1 MTARFPRQ
9 GGEAFRGRNLAGDTG
24 TRKARNDLEASLEC
38 KFSRLKEI
46 LEGYG
51 SLLVAFSGGC
61 DSTFLLKVAR
71 DVLGDR
77 AMAVTAR
84 SETYPYREYEEAFH
98 LAQDIGVRHLAI
110 ETSELSIEGF
120 SSNPPD
126 RCYFCK
132 GELFQELLAVAAEH
146 GMRYVADGASL
157 DDASDHRPGMRAA
170 RELGIVSPLKEAGMT
185 KDDIRE
191 LSRMLGLPTWDKPS
205 FACLAS
211 RFPYGEEI
219 TSEKLTMVE
228 QAEEFLR
235 GLGFRQV
242 RVRHH
247 DKMARIEVS
256 ESDMDRFLEGC
267 VRERVA
273 AKLKE
278 IGYTYVSL
286 DLQGYRSG
294 SMNEVLSQS
303 ERSVEK

>member
-1 MTARFPRQ
+1 LNSERDDKLARLR
-9 GGEAFRGRNLAGDTG
+9 
-24 TRKARNDLEASLEC
+24 
-38 KFSRLKEI
+38 EI
-46 LEGYG
+46 IKGYG

-61 DSTFLLKVAR
+61 DSTFLLKVAHG
-71 DVLGDR
+71 VLGDR

-84 SETYPYREYEEAFH
+84 SETYPSREYEEAVQ
-98 LAQDIGVRHLAI
+98 LAREIGARHLTI
-110 ETSELSIEGF
+110 DTSELSVEGF

-132 GELFQELLAVAAEH
+132 GELFQRLLEIAAEH

-170 RELGIVSPLKEAGMT
+170 RELGIVSPLKEAGLT

-219 TSEKLTMVE
+219 TAEKLTMVDR
-228 QAEEFLR
+228 AENFLR
-235 GLGFRQV
+235 SLGFRQV

-247 DKMARIEVS
+247 DTIARIEVS
-256 ESDMDRFLEGC
+256 GPDLDRFLERS

-273 AKLKE
+273 SKLKE

-294 SMNEVLSQS
+294 SMNEVFSQS
-303 ERSVEK
+303 ERSAEKDVAGQ

>member
-1 MTARFPRQ
+1 M
-9 GGEAFRGRNLAGDTG
+9 EAQLQV
-24 TRKARNDLEASLEC
+24 

-46 LEGYG
+46 IEGYS

-84 SETYPYREYEEAFH
+84 SETYPSREYEEAVQLARDMAVPH
-98 LAQDIGVRHLAI
+98 LTID
-110 ETSELSIEGF
+110 TSELSIQGF
-120 SSNPPD
+120 SSNLPD

-132 GELFQELLAVAAEH
+132 SELFQKLLEIAAEN

-157 DDASDHRPGMRAA
+157 DDLSDHRPGIRAA
-170 RELGIVSPLKEAGMT
+170 RELGIVSPLKEAGLT

-219 TSEKLTMVE
+219 TAQKLTMVE

-235 GLGFRQV
+235 SLGFRQV

-247 DKMARIEVS
+247 DTMARIEIS
-256 ESDMDRFLEGC
+256 ESDLDRFLERS
-267 VRERVA
+267 VREPVA

-294 SMNEVLSQS
+294 SMNEVLSDSQ
-303 ERSVEK
+303 RSVEKHGRVKS

>member
-1 MTARFPRQ
+1 LNSERDDKLARLR
-9 GGEAFRGRNLAGDTG
+9 
-24 TRKARNDLEASLEC
+24 
-38 KFSRLKEI
+38 EI
-46 LEGYG
+46 LKGYG

-61 DSTFLLKVAR
+61 DSTFLLKVAHG
-71 DVLGDR
+71 VLGDR

-84 SETYPYREYEEAFH
+84 SETYPSREYEEAVQ
-98 LAQDIGVRHLAI
+98 LAREIGARHLTI
-110 ETSELSIEGF
+110 DTSELSVEGF

-132 GELFQELLAVAAEH
+132 GELFQRLLEIAAEH

-170 RELGIVSPLKEAGMT
+170 RELGIVSPLKEAGLT

-219 TSEKLTMVE
+219 TAEKLTMVDR
-228 QAEEFLR
+228 AENFLR
-235 GLGFRQV
+235 SLGFRQV

-247 DKMARIEVS
+247 DTIARIEVS
-256 ESDMDRFLEGC
+256 GPDLDRFLERS

-273 AKLKE
+273 SKLKE

-294 SMNEVLSQS
+294 SMNEVFSQS
-303 ERSVEK
+303 ERSAEKDVAGQ

>member
-1 MTARFPRQ
+1 
-9 GGEAFRGRNLAGDTG
+9 
-24 TRKARNDLEASLEC
+24 
-38 KFSRLKEI
+38 LKEI
-46 LEGYG
+46 IEGYS

-61 DSTFLLKVAR
+61 DSTFLLRVAR
-71 DVLGDR
+71 DALGDR

-84 SETYPYREYEEAFH
+84 SETYPSRECEEALQ
-98 LAQDIGVRHLAI
+98 LARDMGVRHLTI
-110 ETSELSIEGF
+110 DTSELSIEGF

-132 GELFQELLAVAAEH
+132 GELFQKLLEIAAEH

-170 RELGIVSPLKEAGMT
+170 RELGIVSPLKEAGLT

-219 TSEKLTMVE
+219 TPEKLTMVE
-228 QAEEFLR
+228 QAEDFLR
-235 GLGFRQV
+235 SLGFRQV

-247 DKMARIEVS
+247 DTMARIEVS
-256 ESDMDRFLEGC
+256 EADIRRFLDDS
-267 VRERVA
+267 VRQRVA

-286 DLQGYRSG
+286 DLKGYRSG

-303 ERSVEK
+303 ERSAEKDARAKQ

>member
-1 MTARFPRQ
+1 M
-9 GGEAFRGRNLAGDTG
+9 ESE
-24 TRKARNDLEASLEC
+24 LEVR
-38 KFSRLKEI
+38 FSRLKEI
-46 LEGYG
+46 LEGYD

-84 SETYPYREYEEAFH
+84 SETYPSREYGEAVE
-98 LAQDIGVRHLAI
+98 LAREIGVRHLTI
-110 ETSELSIEGF
+110 DTSELSIEGF

-132 GELFQELLAVAAEH
+132 GELFQKLLEIAAEH
-146 GMRYVADGASL
+146 GMRHVADGASL
-157 DDASDHRPGMRAA
+157 DDVSDHRPGMRAA
-170 RELGIVSPLKEAGMT
+170 RELGIVSPLKEAGLT
-185 KDDIRE
+185 KNDIRE
-191 LSRMLGLPTWDKPS
+191 LSRMLQLPTWDKPS

-219 TSEKLTMVE
+219 TAEKLTMVE
-228 QAEEFLR
+228 QAEDFLR
-235 GLGFRQV
+235 SLGFRQV

-247 DKMARIEVS
+247 ETVARIEVS
-256 ESDMDRFLEGC
+256 ESDLDRFLERS

-294 SMNEVLSQS
+294 SMNEVLSDS
-303 ERSVEK
+303 HRSVEKHGRAKS